1 MCREPGLC
9 LHRPPASWPGGPSA
23 ASGASAR
30 IPPRQQQTPDELFLK
45 SRAKASVSDDKRRPR
60 PRPAPPGS
68 GCCTGDLG
76 PAPWTP
82 RLSPGPFCLL
92 TAAPTGRGAPPHRRP
107 SRWSAA
113 AHCPVSGH
121 HVAPEPLS
129 RAIPESRTAV
139 DGPPWTCVL
148 SGTGPG
154 KGTSP
159 WGGPMGAAS
168 RLLFAPERSRCR
180 PQCPGPL
187 SRRPSPPRDM
197 LLCSQAAPTGRGQGT
212 QPWAAALQRL
222 AGTPG
227 ERAPRSP
234 RGRPAACLGLLLW
247 TVPPPCAVHRVA
259 LPGPAGLCADS
270 LAGRQE
276 QPWKEPQVRPDP
288 GGCGRNEP
296 LPCGIVGPAPA
307 PLGGRGVTSAAS
319 ASGEGF
325 RPSVA
330 PATAPRGRG
339 LQKQGRRGHRKLRL
353 QEHSAR
359 TGVGGQRQVQGTVST
374 NGDGDVAPAAGPA
387 DLARRRLQGPGPY
400 PGAHGRRP
408 RRPRDL
414 AVPEP

>member
-1 MCREPGLC
+1 MWPLSLCPGQFQSPGLLWTGLPGRASSVAQGQERARRRGEGRWAQPPGC
-9 LHRPPASWPGGPSA
+9 YSHR
-23 ASGASAR
+23 SGAAVG
-30 IPPRQQQTPDELFLK
+30 L
-45 SRAKASVSDDKRRPR
+45 SVQAPR
-60 PRPAPPGS
+60 PVGRP
-68 GCCTGDLG
+68 
-76 PAPWTP
+76 
-82 RLSPGPFCLL
+82 
-92 TAAPTGRGAPPHRRP
+92 
-107 SRWSAA
+107 
-113 AHCPVSGH
+113 
-121 HVAPEPLS
+121 
-129 RAIPESRTAV
+129 
-139 DGPPWTCVL
+139 
-148 SGTGPG
+148 
-154 KGTSP
+154 
-159 WGGPMGAAS
+159 
-168 RLLFAPERSRCR
+168 
-180 PQCPGPL
+180 
-187 SRRPSPPRDM
+187 PPRDG
-197 LLCSQAAPTGRGQGT
+197 LLCSQAAPTGRGEGT

-339 LQKQGRRGHRKLRL
+339 LQKQGRRSHPKLRL

-359 TGVGGQRQVQGTVST
+359 TGVGGQRQVQGTVSA
-374 NGDGDVAPAAGPA
+374 NGVGDVAPAAGPA

-408 RRPRDL
+408 RDL